1 MAQLILNSIPSVMP
15 PLSSPHLNPCTR
27 DYYYRGWIEQWWS
40 GPRLGLIPQI
50 PSQGNINGNPPTTT
64 TSTSPPLV
72 IPAPITPP
80 PILGHNP
87 HCQSCPIGYQR
98 DIYGNCV
105 ASGAQ
110 TCPTGYQ
117 RDIYGNCVAN
127 GAQTCPTGYQRDIY
141 DNCVLVSIQ

>member
-1 MAQLILNSIPSVMP
+1 MAQVYSIPSVMP
-15 PLSSPHLNPCTR
+15 PFSSPHLNPCVR

-50 PSQGNINGNPPTTT
+50 PSQGNINGNPPILLSPPPSQGNINGNPPTTT

-117 RDIYGNCVAN
+117 RDIYGNCV
-127 GAQTCPTGYQRDIY
+127 
-141 DNCVLVSIQ
+141 LV